1 MRGQIILNADARER
15 TGTNKAREIRNIDG
29 MVPAIVYGDEK
40 ETLNIKLKLNELTKA
55 SENELFYTQVLLI
68 KTEDNEE
75 KVVLKELQRDPA
87 KGKFLHADF
96 QRVSRKTK
104 LKVIIPVNFIN
115 EEECVGIKIDGGVV
129 AKAIR
134 EIEIMCLAGN
144 IPESI
149 DVDIEN
155 LNLGDS
161 IRLTEI
167 SLPEG
172 SEIPGL
178 TEETDQMVVSVN
190 APKAIEEDPIIE
202 DELED
207 GEISDSEEG
216 AESAET
222 DDGGSSEESDKEES
236 SEEN

>member
-1 MRGQIILNADARER
+1 MTDQIILNADSRER
-15 TGTNKAREIRNIDG
+15 TGSNKARVIRKIDG

-40 ETLNIKLKLNELTKA
+40 ETINIKLKLNELTKA
-55 SENELFYTQVLLI
+55 AENELFYTQVLLI
-68 KTEDNEE
+68 KTGDNEE
-75 KVVLKELQRDPA
+75 KVVLKELQKDPA

-104 LKVIIPVNFIN
+104 LKVVIPVNFVN
-115 EEECVGIKIDGGVV
+115 EEECVGIREDGGVV

-155 LNLGDS
+155 LHIGESL
-161 IRLTEI
+161 RLTEI

-178 TEETDQMVVSVN
+178 SEETDQMVVSVN
-190 APKAIEEDPIIE
+190 APKAVEEDPIE
-202 DELED
+202 DELVD
-207 GEISDSEEG
+207 GEEP
-216 AESAET
+216 
-222 DDGGSSEESDKEES
+222 ESDES
-236 SEEN
+236 SEETSGDESATTEETTEKENPEE

>member
-1 MRGQIILNADARER
+1 MTDQITLNADLRER
-15 TGTNKAREIRNIDG
+15 TGTNKAREIRNVDG

-68 KTEDNEE
+68 KTEGKEE

-96 QRVSRKTK
+96 QRVSSKTK
-104 LKVIIPVNFIN
+104 LKVIIPVNFVN
-115 EEECVGIKIDGGVV
+115 EEECAGVKVDGGVV

-178 TEETDQMVVSVN
+178 TDETDQMVVSVN
-190 APKAIEEDPIIE
+190 APKAVEEDPIVEE
-202 DELED
+202 DIED
-207 GEISDSEEG
+207 GEVAEGEEASDSGSEET
-216 AESAET
+216 ASSDESSSEQN
-222 DDGGSSEESDKEES
+222 SEES
-236 SEEN
+236 